1 MTFTKSENRYGATR
15 GVRAQTSGELASMQ
29 FKGNVSDNFTDS
41 IIEKFKNNHPDIFEA
56 NKNMVTNLIK
66 QYVRSYSRRKAV
78 NNWTGSISVKYGEK
92 LTQTSDP
99 VTESTDKI
107 ISMILKQIDLESR
120 ASNVVSNLNK
130 LNAFNHTR
138 APISQAS
145 LNNNKTSKTLVRE
158 NINVSSGIRGKRRVK
173 AGIIKNNLCI

>member
-1 MTFTKSENRYGATR
+1 MTFTTQNNGFSAAR
-15 GVRAQTSGELASMQ
+15 GVRAPTTGEMASKQ
-29 FKGNVSDNFTDS
+29 FKGTVIDNVING

-99 VTESTDKI
+99 VTASVDKI
-107 ISMILKQIDLESR
+107 ISIILKQIDLESR

-130 LNAFNHTR
+130 LNAFKHTR

-158 NINVSSGIRGKRRVK
+158 NINVSGCIRGKRRVK
-173 AGIIKNNLCI
+173 AGIIKTDMCT